1 MVSAVARSQRQ
12 DTNPG
17 APHRAAHAGLPR
29 RLLPHLY
36 ALPVR
41 ICAPHVPQ
49 DGIHGTAVVKL
60 LFKLVRVT

>member
-1 MVSAVARSQRQ
+1 MLWHSCNGRDRSACSIESCAQ
-12 DTNPG
+12 TC
-17 APHRAAHAGLPR
+17 LCM
-29 RLLPHLY
+29 RLLSHLY

-49 DGIHGTAVVKL
+49 DGIHGTPVVKL